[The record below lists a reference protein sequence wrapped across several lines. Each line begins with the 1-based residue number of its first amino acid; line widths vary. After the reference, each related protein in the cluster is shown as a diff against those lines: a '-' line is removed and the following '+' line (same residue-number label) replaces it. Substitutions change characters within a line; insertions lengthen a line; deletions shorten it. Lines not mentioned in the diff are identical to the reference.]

1 MAIPEKSKQVGE
13 DMEFAGVLK
22 KLQEEFQELI
32 KDEVE
37 FTQSSFPL
45 SKNIRQNST
54 YYFFMKIPNKR
65 ELQQITF
72 NHSSD
77 IYFKDFMNLCKKCTA

>member
-1 MAIPEKSKQVGE
+1 
-13 DMEFAGVLK
+13 MEFAKVLK

-32 KDEVE
+32 KDKVE

-45 SKNIRQNST
+45 PKNIRQNST

-72 NHSSD
+72 NHSLD
-77 IYFKDFMNLCKKCTA
+77 IYFKDFMNLCKKCTP